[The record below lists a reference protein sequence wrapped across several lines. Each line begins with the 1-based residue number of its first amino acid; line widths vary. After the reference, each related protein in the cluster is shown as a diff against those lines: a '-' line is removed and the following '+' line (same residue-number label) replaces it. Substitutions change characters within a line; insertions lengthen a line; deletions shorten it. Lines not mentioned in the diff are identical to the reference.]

1 MIAEA
6 VRKMPLISKF
16 KDIFKG
22 GSSAKKKKVFHNVLL
37 DNPDEVWDVIGEL
50 GDGAYGK
57 VYKAMHRETGLL
69 AALKQVALETEEDL
83 ETFMIEIDI
92 LSEFKHKNVVRLL
105 EAYHYDGKLWM
116 YLEYCDGGAMDSIM
130 RDLDR
135 PLAEPQIAYVC
146 KHLVEALVYIHENK
160 VIHRDLKA
168 GNVLL
173 TMEGGVKLADFGVS
187 AKNKNTYDKRGTFIG
202 TPYWLAP
209 EVILC
214 ETFIDAKYDYKADV
228 WSLGISLIE
237 FAQMDPPNH
246 EVSPVRVMLKIQKS
260 DPPKLDYPSRYS
272 KEFNDFIAKCLTKDP
287 AQRPGAQELLKHPF
301 ICRDLDVKHIRDL
314 LLEYKAEVVE
324 EEVMEDD
331 RTSRHSEGE
340 HSPDDTCSINSTST
354 TFLKDQES
362 LNMMPIEED
371 KTPSPD
377 KDDREVVAASSGERR
392 LSKGPA
398 PPPPVNISPTSSP
411 SSSASSTPSK
421 KGPAPAVPA
430 IATTPA
436 VPASL
441 NQAKPRAPSPVDK
454 VSDNVVA
461 DVGKTPSPVLASSKQ
476 DSADAKSPSP
486 VTVPNKQVTSTPSG
500 KGPAPK
506 PGTPTE
512 SPISKEKVVVASPTN
527 IPNTEGKSPPLTDK
541 VETGQQSVVL
551 PETQTIN
558 IEKVDIHK
566 SVCNEP
572 KNEGISKDIDKNMV
586 CEKLL
591 LSDEDGKPSL
601 VHISGDIMNYS
612 QMTEDAEPLTPPPP
626 FKDSA
631 PTPQIVVEETPKM
644 EIDEPIILADD
655 SEAKIFPLPSPPT
668 SLPSSPTSSSTSDV
682 PLVDAAQSQIIVPPP
697 DQIISSVSEDFVPE
711 TAQSSAPAS
720 LSPELAETIM
730 ASIGSDA
737 TVIVRTPTPTPP
749 EPSKNQAPVKESVVT
764 YSGPAIVDKNDRDE
778 VESLAPIEII
788 EESTTVLPSAPS
800 PSLSEAEEQAVR
812 ILESAIESAVETA
825 SSKSSQDDFEDI
837 NVTLTGTSVILSPDD
852 KEMDETDSQV
862 ADQEV
867 VQEKDD
873 VTEVQVLPNDGHKL
887 DESEVVICNS
897 SILHDETDPQPETA
911 TKSRYEITLE
921 EIGEAEDA
929 PSSQA
934 SDSDTTHISVVAV
947 DDLGDSPKKDAA
959 AVSSTGSTPPE
970 SPDKKSK
977 TPVHTEVDQ
986 QGHLETS
993 SNISNMSNLS
1003 AGTPSTGR
1011 SVSSVEEEN
1020 RHVALTIEGTTVGAT
1035 DVDDDVFDHEQNN
1048 IKNLK
1053 ESQPSRPVLTRE
1065 STVSS
1070 VVSVDSVT
1078 KPILTREST
1087 IDSVVSADSVISTV
1101 STISTPVHTNI
1112 PSRKNTSA
1120 SDSNTTKIL
1129 PNGIGKDSH
1138 RLSEKS
1144 DWDNIST
1151 TSSEKENKHRSE
1163 HDNSEEVILR
1173 RSPMSEKNDSSLRP
1187 VDRNRENRPRTK
1199 EEMDLVALR
1208 KKTRKRTRKFV
1219 IDGVV
1224 VTTTTSKV
1232 IYGDDEE
1239 MGTLSSG
1246 HLARKQELRELK
1258 LLQKI
1263 EQKQFQELAVKA
1275 NFAKAEQEKKFDIE
1289 KQQLL
1294 RSYDTDIES
1303 LNRQQ
1308 KQQVEK
1314 AEAQQEIELKNA
1326 SKKIRSEQERELK
1339 AFRESLKTELKLL
1352 KQEIDLLPK
1361 DKRKEA
1367 FKIRKE
1373 RLEIDQT
1380 EREKI
1385 FLEKLHEAH
1394 EVSLKRLSD
1403 DHRERIALLERQ
1415 FLQQKHQL
1423 LRSRESALWE
1433 MEERHLHEKH
1443 QLSKRQLKD
1452 IFFLQ
1457 RHQMLV
1463 RHEKELEQVKRV
1475 NQQKEEELV
1484 KRQQIEKRQ
1493 LPKRIRQEMKAR
1505 ELMFRESMRISTT
1518 HLPESQEDEKNKL
1531 RKFQENEKRRYEA
1544 EKRRAEQKH
1553 RHKLEELQAAS
1564 EATIKELEQL
1574 QNEKRKMLMEHETFK
1589 LKSQDEE
1596 YQREV
1601 REWKENLKPRKQKL
1615 EEEFEKQ
1622 LNEQEQFYGAY
1633 LCHGLDSSMTPSQ
1646 STSSL
1651 ARSNAS

>member
-1 MIAEA
+1 
-6 VRKMPLISKF
+6 MPLISKF

-22 GSSAKKKKVFHNVLL
+22 GSSAKKKKLFHNVRL
-37 DNPDEVWDVIGEL
+37 DNPEDFWDIVGEL

-57 VYKAMHRETGLL
+57 VYKAIHKETKQY
-69 AALKQVALETEEDL
+69 AALKQVVLEAEEDL

-92 LSEFKHKNVVRLL
+92 LSECKHENIVELL
-105 EAYHYDGKLWM
+105 EAYHFDGKLWM

-130 RDLDR
+130 VDLDR
-135 PLAEPQIAYVC
+135 PLTEPQIAYVC
-146 KHLVEALVYIHENK
+146 KYLCRALVYIHSNK

-173 TMEGGVKLADFGVS
+173 TMDGGVKLADFGVS

-260 DPPKLDYPSRYS
+260 EPPKLDYPSRYS

-287 AQRPGAQELLKHPF
+287 ALRPSATELLKHPF
-301 ICRDLDVKHIRDL
+301 IDREVDVKYIRDL

-324 EEVMEDD
+324 EDVEEDAD
-331 RTSRHSEGE
+331 KGKRKKRDQYKRVECPPTDLAILPEDQRTSRHSQ
-340 HSPDDTCSINSTST
+340 DDSSQDYTFPIISANT
-354 TFLKDQES
+354 TKDQET
-362 LNMMPIEED
+362 NNKERIEEE
-371 KTPSPD
+371 KPPSPR
-377 KDDREVVAASSGERR
+377 KEEKEVVPPVPGERR

-398 PPPPVNISPTSSP
+398 PSPPVTGSPASTP
-411 SSSASSTPSK
+411 TSSASSTPSK

-430 IATTPA
+430 STI
-436 VPASL
+436 SS
-441 NQAKPRAPSPVDK
+441 KPRAPSPVDAP
-454 VSDNVVA
+454 SDGLVA
-461 DVGKTPSPVLASSKQ
+461 DPVVSTPINTS
-476 DSADAKSPSP
+476 
-486 VTVPNKQVTSTPSG
+486 KQVTSTPSG

-506 PGTPTE
+506 PAPICE
-512 SPISKEKVVVASPTN
+512 SPVPKEKPPPTVSMADIPDQKLVSEKAESQPIASP
-527 IPNTEGKSPPLTDK
+527 
-541 VETGQQSVVL
+541 
-551 PETQTIN
+551 
-558 IEKVDIHK
+558 
-566 SVCNEP
+566 
-572 KNEGISKDIDKNMV
+572 
-586 CEKLL
+586 
-591 LSDEDGKPSL
+591 
-601 VHISGDIMNYS
+601 
-612 QMTEDAEPLTPPPP
+612 
-626 FKDSA
+626 
-631 PTPQIVVEETPKM
+631 VVEEKKTVEEEKM
-644 EIDEPIILADD
+644 EVDEKVHVEPHTQKPKKG
-655 SEAKIFPLPSPPT
+655 SEL
-668 SLPSSPTSSSTSDV
+668 DV
-682 PLVDAAQSQIIVPPP
+682 VDNLSQK
-697 DQIISSVSEDFVPE
+697 SSVSLIQEEQTVSKVVATVPKAASTITSE
-711 TAQSSAPAS
+711 PDKVKVNDEKLSDTQQKANSAPLVHSTEIETFPTSPVVYSPIVPSVESQGNRQDTEKKDNSVSDSQVPQVASVPAPVS
-720 LSPELAETIM
+720 LSPEPAETII
-730 ASIGSDA
+730 ASIGSEG

-749 EPSKNQAPVKESVVT
+749 EPTQSQPVKKESIVT
-764 YSGPAIVDKNDRDE
+764 YSGPAIVDE
-778 VESLAPIEII
+778 GLQEGGEQQ
-788 EESTTVLPSAPS
+788 PSVDMIDTISHTPPPLS

-825 SSKSSQDDFEDI
+825 SNRSSQDEGEEA
-837 NVTLTGTSVILSPDD
+837 NVTLAD
-852 KEMDETDSQV
+852 KDEG
-862 ADQEV
+862 V
-867 VQEKDD
+867 V
-873 VTEVQVLPNDGHKL
+873 EVQVITNDGHKL
-887 DESEVVICNS
+887 DESEVVISNS
-897 SILHDETDPQPETA
+897 SILTNDADSQPEA
-911 TKSRYEITLE
+911 ASKSRYEITLE
-921 EIGEAEDA
+921 EVDDVGVATRA
-929 PSSQA
+929 KNVN
-934 SDSDTTHISVVAV
+934 DTTHISVVAV
-947 DDLGDSPKKDAA
+947 DDLAEAAELPKQTPTKAQEA
-959 AVSSTGSTPPE
+959 PTWPVSEQQTNTT
-970 SPDKKSK
+970 SK
-977 TPVHTEVDQ
+977 LPSQNENDNH
-986 QGHLETS
+986 GHLETS

-1011 SVSSVEEEN
+1011 SVSSAEEEN
-1020 RHVALTIEGTTVGAT
+1020 RPTMSLLIEGTTVGAT
-1035 DVDDDVFDHEQNN
+1035 DVDDDVFDHSEHN
-1048 IKNLK
+1048 
-1053 ESQPSRPVLTRE
+1053 ESKTPKDNQTRPVLIRE
-1065 STVSS
+1065 STVESE
-1070 VVSVDSVT
+1070 VS
-1078 KPILTREST
+1078 IESGF
-1087 IDSVVSADSVISTV
+1087 STG
-1101 STISTPVHTNI
+1101 STLSTPTHQNI
-1112 PSRKNTSA
+1112 PARN
-1120 SDSNTTKIL
+1120 NTTVAGSPGLKIL
-1129 PNGIGKDSH
+1129 PNGIGKDNH
-1138 RLSEKS
+1138 KLSEKS
-1144 DWDNIST
+1144 DWDNVST
-1151 TSSEKENKHRSE
+1151 ASSEKENKPRE
-1163 HDNSEEVILR
+1163 REEEPAEEVVLR
-1173 RSPMSEKNDSSLRP
+1173 RPPAGDKQDVALKP
-1187 VDRNRENRPRTK
+1187 VDKNRENRAARTK
-1199 EEMDLVALR
+1199 EENDLVALR

-1232 IYGDDEE
+1232 IYGDDED
-1239 MGTLSSG
+1239 GTLSSG

-1258 LLQKI
+1258 ILQKQ

-1275 NFAKAEQEKKFDIE
+1275 NFAKIEQEKKFEAE

-1294 RSYDTDIES
+1294 RGYDTEVEA

-1326 SKKIRSEQERELK
+1326 SKKIRAEQERELK

-1367 FKIRKE
+1367 FKTRKE
-1373 RLEIDQT
+1373 RLDHEQS
-1380 EREKI
+1380 EREKT
-1385 FLEKLHEAH
+1385 FLERLNEAH
-1394 EVSLKRLSD
+1394 EMSLKRLGD

-1443 QLSKRQLKD
+1443 QLAKRQLKD

-1457 RHQMLV
+1457 RHQMLL

-1475 NQQKEEELV
+1475 NQQKEEELI

-1518 HLPESQEDEKNKL
+1518 HLPDSHDDEKDKI

-1553 RHKLEELQAAS
+1553 KHKLEELQAAS
-1564 EATIKELEQL
+1564 EYAIKELEQL
-1574 QNEKRKMLMEHETFK
+1574 QNEKRKMLMEHETYK

-1633 LCHGLDSSMTPSQ
+1633 LCRGLSASVTPSQ

>member
-1 MIAEA
+1 
-6 VRKMPLISKF
+6 MPLISKF

-22 GSSAKKKKVFHNVLL
+22 GSSNKKKKVFHNVLL
-37 DNPDEVWDVIGEL
+37 DNPEEVWEIIGEL

-57 VYKAMHRETGLL
+57 VYKAMHRETNLS
-69 AALKQVALETEEDL
+69 AALKQVTLEADEDL
-83 ETFMIEIDI
+83 ETFMVEIDI
-92 LSEFKHKNVVRLL
+92 LSEFKHENVVKLI
-105 EAYHYDGKLWM
+105 EAYHFDGKLWM
-116 YLEYCDGGAMDSIM
+116 YLEYCDGGAMDTIM

-135 PLAEPQIAYVC
+135 PLAEPQIAFVC
-146 KHLVEALVYIHENK
+146 KQLCEALCYIHDNK

-173 TMEGGVKLADFGVS
+173 TMDGGVKLADFGVS

-246 EVSPVRVMLKIQKS
+246 DVSPVRVMLKIQKS
-260 DPPKLDYPSRYS
+260 DPPRLDYPSKYS
-272 KEFNDFIAKCLTKDP
+272 KEFNDFIAKCLTKEP
-287 AQRPGAQELLKHPF
+287 AQRPSAAELLKHPF
-301 ICRDLDVKHIRDL
+301 INRDLDVKPIRDL

-324 EEVMEDD
+324 EDVIDDPEDQ

-340 HSPDDTCSINSTST
+340 HSPDDTFSINSST
-354 TFLKDQES
+354 TLLKDQES
-362 LNMMPIEED
+362 VSMLPIDED
-371 KTPSPD
+371 KPSTPEKES
-377 KDDREVVAASSGERR
+377 KEVAVASSGERR
-392 LSKGPA
+392 ISKGPA
-398 PPPPVNISPTSSP
+398 PPPPISVGPASTP

-430 IATTPA
+430 STN
-436 VPASL
+436 AS
-441 NQAKPRAPSPVDK
+441 KPRAPSPTDK
-454 VSDNVVA
+454 ASESVESETVISTQVV
-461 DVGKTPSPVLASSKQ
+461 TSPSKQ
-476 DSADAKSPSP
+476 
-486 VTVPNKQVTSTPSG
+486 VPTSIPN
-500 KGPAPK
+500 KGPAPQ
-506 PGTPTE
+506 PVTPSE
-512 SPISKEKVVVASPTN
+512 SPMPKEKIEITISSVD
-527 IPNTEGKSPPLTDK
+527 IPDSEEKP
-541 VETGQQSVVL
+541 QSVDVKVDVKTSVL
-551 PETQTIN
+551 PEITVE
-558 IEKVDIHK
+558 EKMDVDE
-566 SVCNEP
+566 SVTKEP
-572 KNEGISKDIDKNMV
+572 KKDAVNRYTDKKVVNDEV
-586 CEKLL
+586 L
-591 LSDEDGKPSL
+591 LSKEEEKPSS
-601 VHISGDIMNYS
+601 VHISSDIDPALVA
-612 QMTEDAEPLTPPPP
+612 QDAEPLTPPPP
-626 FKDSA
+626 FKDTSSA
-631 PTPQIVVEETPKM
+631 SKIAVPADLKESSDTNRDKHVHESDEEQVPSD
-644 EIDEPIILADD
+644 I
-655 SEAKIFPLPSPPT
+655 EAKVYALPSPP
-668 SLPSSPTSSSTSDV
+668 SSSPTTPPESLIDTAV
-682 PLVDAAQSQIIVPPP
+682 LSQ
-697 DQIISSVSEDFVPE
+697 
-711 TAQSSAPAS
+711 TAPATAESVLKESSEASFSPQIPVVPAPQS
-720 LSPELAETIM
+720 LSPEPPAETII

-749 EPSKNQAPVKESVVT
+749 DVPRTQSPTRKESVVT
-764 YSGPAIVDKNDRDE
+764 YSGPSIVDDVTSNEAENMSLVD
-778 VESLAPIEII
+778 VEQESPIHHP
-788 EESTTVLPSAPS
+788 VPSS

-825 SSKSSQDDFEDI
+825 SNKSCQDGEEI
-837 NVTLTGTSVILSPDD
+837 NLTLTG
-852 KEMDETDSQV
+852 
-862 ADQEV
+862 QE
-867 VQEKDD
+867 E
-873 VTEVQVLPNDGHKL
+873 VTEVQVVSNDGHKL
-887 DESEVVICNS
+887 DESEVVISNS
-897 SILHDETDPQPETA
+897 SILHDETEPQPVSP
-911 TKSRYEITLE
+911 KSRYEITLE
-921 EIGEAEDA
+921 EVGEAEDTH
-929 PSSQA
+929 SSVT

-947 DDLGDSPKKDAA
+947 DALARTPKGQIILEKKRK
-959 AVSSTGSTPPE
+959 GSA
-970 SPDKKSK
+970 
-977 TPVHTEVDQ
+977 
-986 QGHLETS
+986 QGEAEHPRLQET
-993 SNISNMSNLS
+993 ISNKSNLS
-1003 AGTPSTGR
+1003 GGTPSTGR
-1011 SVSSVEEEN
+1011 SVSSVEEDS
-1020 RHVALTIEGTTVGAT
+1020 RPLALTIEGTTIGAT
-1035 DVDDDVFDHEQNN
+1035 DVDDDVFDQEQNN
-1048 IKNLK
+1048 LRNLRDSHGSSK
-1053 ESQPSRPVLTRE
+1053 PTLTRE
-1065 STVSS
+1065 STVDSMVSSVMSVESSTRPILTRESTVDS
-1070 VVSVDSVT
+1070 VVSVDSV
-1078 KPILTREST
+1078 
-1087 IDSVVSADSVISTV
+1087 ISTM
-1101 STISTPVHTNI
+1101 STTSTPMHSNFV
-1112 PSRKNTSA
+1112 SRQASTSA
-1120 SDSNTTKIL
+1120 TNSPGPRHIA
-1129 PNGIGKDSH
+1129 NGIGRD
-1138 RLSEKS
+1138 RLADKS

-1151 TSSEKENKHRSE
+1151 TSSEKENKHRMDQD
-1163 HDNSEEVILR
+1163 DNSDEVILR
-1173 RSPMSEKNDSSLRP
+1173 RVPMSDKNDAN
-1187 VDRNRENRPRTK
+1187 NRAGDKNRGKTK
-1199 EEMDLVALR
+1199 EEMDMVALR
-1208 KKTRKRTRKFV
+1208 RKTRKRTRKFV

-1246 HLARKQELRELK
+1246 HMARKQELRELK
-1258 LLQKI
+1258 LLQKV

-1275 NFAKAEQEKKFDIE
+1275 NIAKMEQEKKFDFE

-1294 RSYDTDIES
+1294 RSYDTEVEA

-1314 AEAQQEIELKNA
+1314 AESQQEIELKNA
-1326 SKKIRSEQERELK
+1326 SKKIRAEQERELK

-1361 DKRKEA
+1361 DKRKDA
-1367 FKIRKE
+1367 FKARKE
-1373 RLEIDQT
+1373 KLDVDQT

-1394 EVSLKRLSD
+1394 EVSLKRLGD

-1484 KRQQIEKRQ
+1484 KRQQVERRQ

-1518 HLPESQEDEKNKL
+1518 HLPDSQEDEKDKL
-1531 RKFQENEKRRYEA
+1531 KKFQENEKRRYEA

-1564 EATIKELEQL
+1564 EATAKELEQL
-1574 QNEKRKMLMEHETFK
+1574 QNEKRKMLMEHETYK
-1589 LKSQDEE
+1589 LKCQDEE

-1601 REWKENLKPRKQKL
+1601 RDWKDNLKPRKQKL

-1633 LCHGLDSSMTPSQ
+1633 LSRGVDSNMTPSQ

>member
-1 MIAEA
+1 
-6 VRKMPLISKF
+6 MPLISKF

-22 GSSAKKKKVFHNVLL
+22 GSSAKKKKLFHNVRL
-37 DNPDEVWDVIGEL
+37 DNPEDFWDIVGEL

-57 VYKAMHRETGLL
+57 VYKAIHKETKQY
-69 AALKQVALETEEDL
+69 AALKQVVLEAEEDL

-92 LSEFKHKNVVRLL
+92 LSECKHENIVELL
-105 EAYHYDGKLWM
+105 EAYHFDGKLWM

-130 RDLDR
+130 VDLDR
-135 PLAEPQIAYVC
+135 PLTEPQIAYVC
-146 KHLVEALVYIHENK
+146 KYLCRALVYIHSNK

-173 TMEGGVKLADFGVS
+173 TMDGGVKLADFGVS

-260 DPPKLDYPSRYS
+260 EPPKLDYPSRYS

-287 AQRPGAQELLKHPF
+287 ALRPSATELLKHPF
-301 ICRDLDVKHIRDL
+301 IDREVDVKYIRDL

-324 EEVMEDD
+324 EDVEEDAD
-331 RTSRHSEGE
+331 DQRTSRHSQ
-340 HSPDDTCSINSTST
+340 DDSSQDYTFPIISANT
-354 TFLKDQES
+354 TKDQET
-362 LNMMPIEED
+362 NNKERIEEE
-371 KTPSPD
+371 KPPSPR
-377 KDDREVVAASSGERR
+377 KEEKEVVPPVPGERR

-398 PPPPVNISPTSSP
+398 PSPPVTGSPASTP
-411 SSSASSTPSK
+411 TSSASSTPSK

-430 IATTPA
+430 STI
-436 VPASL
+436 SS
-441 NQAKPRAPSPVDK
+441 KPRAPSPVDAP
-454 VSDNVVA
+454 SDGLVA
-461 DVGKTPSPVLASSKQ
+461 DPVVSTPINTS
-476 DSADAKSPSP
+476 
-486 VTVPNKQVTSTPSG
+486 KQVTSTPSG

-506 PGTPTE
+506 PAPICE
-512 SPISKEKVVVASPTN
+512 SPVPKEKPPPTVSMADIPDQKLVSEKAESQPIASP
-527 IPNTEGKSPPLTDK
+527 
-541 VETGQQSVVL
+541 
-551 PETQTIN
+551 
-558 IEKVDIHK
+558 
-566 SVCNEP
+566 
-572 KNEGISKDIDKNMV
+572 
-586 CEKLL
+586 
-591 LSDEDGKPSL
+591 
-601 VHISGDIMNYS
+601 
-612 QMTEDAEPLTPPPP
+612 
-626 FKDSA
+626 
-631 PTPQIVVEETPKM
+631 VVEEKKTVEEEKM
-644 EIDEPIILADD
+644 EVDEKVHVEPHTQKPKKG
-655 SEAKIFPLPSPPT
+655 SEL
-668 SLPSSPTSSSTSDV
+668 DV
-682 PLVDAAQSQIIVPPP
+682 VDNLSQK
-697 DQIISSVSEDFVPE
+697 SSVSLIQEEQTVSKVVATVPKAASTITSE
-711 TAQSSAPAS
+711 PDKVKVNDEKLSDTQQKANSAPLVHSTEIETFPTSPVVYSPIVPSVESQGNRQDTEKKDNSVSDSQVPQVASVPAPVS
-720 LSPELAETIM
+720 LSPEPAETII
-730 ASIGSDA
+730 ASIGSEG

-749 EPSKNQAPVKESVVT
+749 EPTQSQPVKKESIVT
-764 YSGPAIVDKNDRDE
+764 Y
-778 VESLAPIEII
+778 
-788 EESTTVLPSAPS
+788 
-800 PSLSEAEEQAVR
+800 SEAEEQAVR

-825 SSKSSQDDFEDI
+825 SNRSSQDEGEEA
-837 NVTLTGTSVILSPDD
+837 NVTLAGTSVILTPDHVEEEESTVLVSAVQD
-852 KEMDETDSQV
+852 KDEG
-862 ADQEV
+862 V
-867 VQEKDD
+867 V
-873 VTEVQVLPNDGHKL
+873 EVQVITNDGHKL
-887 DESEVVICNS
+887 DESEVVISNS
-897 SILHDETDPQPETA
+897 SILTNDADSQPEA
-911 TKSRYEITLE
+911 ASKSRYEITLE
-921 EIGEAEDA
+921 EVDDVGVATRA
-929 PSSQA
+929 KNVN
-934 SDSDTTHISVVAV
+934 DTTHISVVAV
-947 DDLGDSPKKDAA
+947 DDLAEAAELPKQTPTKAQEA
-959 AVSSTGSTPPE
+959 PTWPVSEQQTNTT
-970 SPDKKSK
+970 SK
-977 TPVHTEVDQ
+977 LPSQNENDNH
-986 QGHLETS
+986 GHLETS

-1011 SVSSVEEEN
+1011 SVSSAEEEN
-1020 RHVALTIEGTTVGAT
+1020 RPTMSLLIEGTTVGAT
-1035 DVDDDVFDHEQNN
+1035 DVDDDVFDHSEHN
-1048 IKNLK
+1048 
-1053 ESQPSRPVLTRE
+1053 ESKTPKDNQTRPVLIRE
-1065 STVSS
+1065 STVESE
-1070 VVSVDSVT
+1070 VS
-1078 KPILTREST
+1078 IESGF
-1087 IDSVVSADSVISTV
+1087 STG
-1101 STISTPVHTNI
+1101 STLSTPTHQNI
-1112 PSRKNTSA
+1112 PARN
-1120 SDSNTTKIL
+1120 NTTVAGSPGLKIL
-1129 PNGIGKDSH
+1129 PNGIGKDNH
-1138 RLSEKS
+1138 KLSEKS
-1144 DWDNIST
+1144 DWDNVST
-1151 TSSEKENKHRSE
+1151 ASSEKENKPRE
-1163 HDNSEEVILR
+1163 REEEPAEEVVLR
-1173 RSPMSEKNDSSLRP
+1173 RPPAGDKQDVALKP
-1187 VDRNRENRPRTK
+1187 VDKNRENRAARTK
-1199 EEMDLVALR
+1199 EENDLVALR

-1232 IYGDDEE
+1232 IYGDDED
-1239 MGTLSSG
+1239 GTLSSG

-1258 LLQKI
+1258 ILQKQ

-1275 NFAKAEQEKKFDIE
+1275 NFAKIEQEKKFEAE

-1294 RSYDTDIES
+1294 RGYDTEVEA

-1326 SKKIRSEQERELK
+1326 SKKIRAEQERELK

-1367 FKIRKE
+1367 FKTRKE
-1373 RLEIDQT
+1373 RLDHEQS
-1380 EREKI
+1380 EREKT
-1385 FLEKLHEAH
+1385 FLERLNEAH
-1394 EVSLKRLSD
+1394 EMSLKRLGD

-1443 QLSKRQLKD
+1443 QLAKRQLKD

-1457 RHQMLV
+1457 RHQMLL

-1475 NQQKEEELV
+1475 NQQKEEELI

-1518 HLPESQEDEKNKL
+1518 HLPDSHDDEKDKI

-1553 RHKLEELQAAS
+1553 KHKLEELQAAS
-1564 EATIKELEQL
+1564 EYAIKELEQL
-1574 QNEKRKMLMEHETFK
+1574 QNEKRKMLMEHETYK

-1633 LCHGLDSSMTPSQ
+1633 LCRGLSASVTPSQ

>member
-1 MIAEA
+1 
-6 VRKMPLISKF
+6 MPLISKF

-22 GSSAKKKKVFHNVLL
+22 GSSHKKKKIFHNVLL
-37 DNPDEVWDVIGEL
+37 DNPEDVWEIVGEL

-57 VYKAMHRETGLL
+57 VYKAMHKETNLC
-69 AALKQVALETEEDL
+69 AALKQVTLETEEDL

-92 LSEFKHKNVVRLL
+92 LSEFRHENVVKLI
-105 EAYHYDGKLWM
+105 EAYHFDGKLWM

-146 KHLVEALVYIHENK
+146 KHLCEALVYIHENK

-272 KEFNDFIAKCLTKDP
+272 KEFNDFVGKCLVKDP
-287 AQRPGAQELLKHPF
+287 MQRPTAVELLKHPF
-301 ICRDLDVKHIRDL
+301 ISKDLDVKPIRDL

-324 EEVMEDD
+324 EEVLEDPD
-331 RTSRHSEGE
+331 RTSRHSGSE
-340 HSPDDTCSINSTST
+340 HSPDDTYSINSTST
-354 TFLKDQES
+354 LMKDQES
-362 LNMMPIEED
+362 LNMVPIEED
-371 KTPSPD
+371 KPPTYN
-377 KDDREVVAASSGERR
+377 EAMATGSGERR

-398 PPPPVNISPTSSP
+398 PPPPVSVSPVSTP
-411 SSSASSTPSK
+411 SSSNASSLSK

-430 IATTPA
+430 VT
-436 VPASL
+436 SMS
-441 NQAKPRAPSPVDK
+441 KSSAPSPE
-454 VSDNVVA
+454 NVVNDSTLPA
-461 DVGKTPSPVLASSKQ
+461 TSPTSKQ
-476 DSADAKSPSP
+476 AI
-486 VTVPNKQVTSTPSG
+486 STPG
-500 KGPAPK
+500 KGPAPQ
-506 PGTPTE
+506 PMPLAE
-512 SPISKEKVVVASPTN
+512 SPVSKEKVAVVVATTD
-527 IPNTEGKSPPLTDK
+527 IPSKEDTSLSLSDRVEAGK
-541 VETGQQSVVL
+541 QSSVL
-551 PETQTIN
+551 PETDIV
-558 IEKVDIHK
+558 IEEKMDVNE
-566 SVCNEP
+566 SVTKEP
-572 KNEGISKDIDKNMV
+572 KIKSDNKDID
-586 CEKLL
+586 EKLISDRVL
-591 LSDEDGKPSL
+591 LSKEEEKPSP
-601 VHISGDIMNYS
+601 VHISSDISNCQLM
-612 QMTEDAEPLTPPPP
+612 EDAEPLTPPPP
-626 FKDSA
+626 FKDSSTPSSPKIVLPLVLKETQEMEVDKPVTSTVA
-631 PTPQIVVEETPKM
+631 PP
-644 EIDEPIILADD
+644 EISDI
-655 SEAKIFPLPSPPT
+655 EAKAFALPSPPD
-668 SLPSSPTSSSTSDV
+668 SSPTSPLSPLPSSASESLSEGLVQSPIVEAASDPV
-682 PLVDAAQSQIIVPPP
+682 THSNEA
-697 DQIISSVSEDFVPE
+697 
-711 TAQSSAPAS
+711 SAPAPIS
-720 LSPELAETIM
+720 LSPEPAEVII
-730 ASIGSDA
+730 ASIGSDS

-749 EPSKNQAPVKESVVT
+749 EASKTQTPVKKESVVT
-764 YSGPAIVDKNDRDE
+764 YSGPAIVDENSKDE
-778 VESLAPIEII
+778 VEKAAPVEVDL
-788 EESTTVLPSAPS
+788 ESATPPQAPSS
-800 PSLSEAEEQAVR
+800 PSLSEEEEQAVR
-812 ILESAIESAVETA
+812 ILESAIESASETT
-825 SSKSSQDDFEDI
+825 SDKSSLEDGEDV
-837 NVTLTGTSVILSPDD
+837 NVTLTGTSVILSPD
-852 KEMDETDSQV
+852 KEVDETDNHV
-862 ADQEV
+862 VDQDI
-867 VQEKDD
+867 VQDKDD
-873 VTEVQVLPNDGHKL
+873 VTEVQVIPNDGHKL
-887 DESEVVICNS
+887 DESEVVISNS
-897 SILHDETDPQPETA
+897 SILHDETDPQAVAAE
-911 TKSRYEITLE
+911 KSRYEITLE
-921 EIGEAEDA
+921 ELGEGEDTR
-929 PSSQA
+929 SSVT

-947 DDLGDSPKKDAA
+947 DLARSAKKQP
-959 AVSSTGSTPPE
+959 T
-970 SPDKKSK
+970 SPDKKC
-977 TPVHTEVDQ
+977 EADQ
-986 QGHLETS
+986 HLETS

-1020 RHVALTIEGTTVGAT
+1020 RPVALTIEGTTVGAT

-1053 ESQPSRPVLTRE
+1053 GSQSPSRPVLTRE
-1065 STVSS
+1065 TTVDS
-1070 VVSVDSVT
+1070 VVSVDSNDR
-1078 KPILTREST
+1078 PILTREST
-1087 IDSVVSADSVISTV
+1087 IESVQSVDSVISTV
-1101 STISTPVHTNI
+1101 STFSTPVHSNHA
-1112 PSRKNTSA
+1112 PSRPSTSA
-1120 SDSNTTKIL
+1120 SNSPGTKIL
-1129 PNGIGKDSH
+1129 PNGIGRDNH
-1138 RLSEKS
+1138 RVTEKT

-1151 TSSEKENKHRSE
+1151 TSSEKENKPRSE
-1163 HDNSEEVILR
+1163 NDENSEEVVLR
-1173 RSPMSEKNDSSLRP
+1173 RMQMSQSDKSDTSLRT
-1187 VDRNRENRPRTK
+1187 VDRNRGRTK
-1199 EEMDLVALR
+1199 EEMEFIALR

-1258 LLQKI
+1258 LLQKT

-1289 KQQLL
+1289 KVQLL
-1294 RSYDTDIES
+1294 RSYDTEVES

-1314 AEAQQEIELKNA
+1314 AEGQQEVELKNS

-1367 FKIRKE
+1367 FKARKE
-1373 RLEIDQT
+1373 RLEVDQT
-1380 EREKI
+1380 EREKN
-1385 FLEKLHEAH
+1385 FLEKLHETH
-1394 EVSLKRLSD
+1394 EVSLKRLGD

-1457 RHQMLV
+1457 RHQMLI

-1484 KRQQIEKRQ
+1484 KRQQVEKRQ

-1505 ELMFRESMRISTT
+1505 ELMFRESMRISTS
-1518 HLPESQEDEKNKL
+1518 HLPDSHEDEKNKL

-1553 RHKLEELQAAS
+1553 KHKLEELQAAS

-1574 QNEKRKMLMEHETFK
+1574 QNEKRKMLMEHETYK

-1596 YQREV
+1596 YQRDV
-1601 REWKENLKPRKQKL
+1601 REWKDNLKPRKQKL

-1633 LCHGLDSSMTPSQ
+1633 LCRGLDMTPSQ

>member
-1 MIAEA
+1 
-6 VRKMPLISKF
+6 MPLISKF

-22 GSSAKKKKVFHNVLL
+22 GSSAKKKKLFHNVRL
-37 DNPDEVWDVIGEL
+37 DNPEDFWDIVGEL

-57 VYKAMHRETGLL
+57 VYKAIHKETKES
-69 AALKQVALETEEDL
+69 AALKQVVLEAEEDL

-92 LSEFKHKNVVRLL
+92 LAECKHENVVELL
-105 EAYHYDGKLWM
+105 EAYHFDGKLWM

-130 RDLDR
+130 VDLDR
-135 PLAEPQIAYVC
+135 PLTELQIAYVC
-146 KHLVEALVYIHENK
+146 KYLCRALVYIHSNK

-287 AQRPGAQELLKHPF
+287 VLRPSATELLKHPF
-301 ICRDLDVKHIRDL
+301 IDREVDVKHIRDL

-324 EEVMEDD
+324 EDVEEDAD
-331 RTSRHSEGE
+331 DQRTSRHSQ
-340 HSPDDTCSINSTST
+340 DDSSQDYTFPVNSAT
-354 TFLKDQES
+354 TNKDQET
-362 LNMMPIEED
+362 NNKERIEEE
-371 KTPSPD
+371 KPPSPR
-377 KDDREVVAASSGERR
+377 KEEKEVVPPVPGERR
-392 LSKGPA
+392 PSKGPA
-398 PPPPVNISPTSSP
+398 PSPPVTGSPASTP
-411 SSSASSTPSK
+411 TSSASSTPSK

-430 IATTPA
+430 STI
-436 VPASL
+436 SS
-441 NQAKPRAPSPVDK
+441 KPRAPSPVDAP
-454 VSDNVVA
+454 SDGLVA
-461 DVGKTPSPVLASSKQ
+461 DPVVSTPINTS
-476 DSADAKSPSP
+476 
-486 VTVPNKQVTSTPSG
+486 KQVTSTPSG

-506 PGTPTE
+506 PAPICE
-512 SPISKEKVVVASPTN
+512 SPVPKEKPPPTVSMAD
-527 IPNTEGKSPPLTDK
+527 IPDQKTVPPI
-541 VETGQQSVVL
+541 V
-551 PETQTIN
+551 
-558 IEKVDIHK
+558 
-566 SVCNEP
+566 NEP
-572 KNEGISKDIDKNMV
+572 
-586 CEKLL
+586 
-591 LSDEDGKPSL
+591 
-601 VHISGDIMNYS
+601 
-612 QMTEDAEPLTPPPP
+612 
-626 FKDSA
+626 
-631 PTPQIVVEETPKM
+631 
-644 EIDEPIILADD
+644 
-655 SEAKIFPLPSPPT
+655 
-668 SLPSSPTSSSTSDV
+668 
-682 PLVDAAQSQIIVPPP
+682 AQNQPIVPPKVEEKKTVEEEKMEVDEKVLVEP
-697 DQIISSVSEDFVPE
+697 HTQKPKKESELDVVDNLSQKNSVSLIQDESSKLKEASPVVNEQTVSEVVTTIPKAASTVTPE
-711 TAQSSAPAS
+711 PGKVKVNEEKSSDNQQNANSAPLVHSTEFETFPTSPVVYSPIVPSVESQDNRQDIEKKDNFVSDSQVPQVASVPAPVS
-720 LSPELAETIM
+720 LSPEPAETII
-730 ASIGSDA
+730 ASIGSEG

-749 EPSKNQAPVKESVVT
+749 EPTQSQPVKKESVVT
-764 YSGPAIVDKNDRDE
+764 YSGPAIVDE
-778 VESLAPIEII
+778 GLQEGGEQQPSVEMIDPMPHTPPPL
-788 EESTTVLPSAPS
+788 S

-825 SSKSSQDDFEDI
+825 SNRSSQDEGEEA
-837 NVTLTGTSVILSPDD
+837 NVTLAGTSVILTPDLVEEEESTVLVSTVQD
-852 KEMDETDSQV
+852 KEDG
-862 ADQEV
+862 V
-867 VQEKDD
+867 V
-873 VTEVQVLPNDGHKL
+873 EVQVITNDGHKL
-887 DESEVVICNS
+887 DESEVVISNS
-897 SILHDETDPQPETA
+897 SILTNDADSQPEA
-911 TKSRYEITLE
+911 TSKSRYEITLE
-921 EIGEAEDA
+921 EVEDVEGVA
-929 PSSQA
+929 TSA
-934 SDSDTTHISVVAV
+934 KNVNDTTHISVVAV
-947 DDLGDSPKKDAA
+947 DDLGETTDLPKQTPTRAQEA
-959 AVSSTGSTPPE
+959 PTSLVSEQQANPS
-970 SPDKKSK
+970 SK
-977 TPVHTEVDQ
+977 LPNQNETDNH
-986 QGHLETS
+986 GHLETS

-1011 SVSSVEEEN
+1011 SVSSAEEEN
-1020 RHVALTIEGTTVGAT
+1020 RPTMSLMIEGTTVGAT
-1035 DVDDDVFDHEQNN
+1035 DVDDDVFDHSEHN
-1048 IKNLK
+1048 
-1053 ESQPSRPVLTRE
+1053 ESKTPKDNQTRPVLIRE
-1065 STVSS
+1065 STVESE
-1070 VVSVDSVT
+1070 VS
-1078 KPILTREST
+1078 IESGF
-1087 IDSVVSADSVISTV
+1087 STG
-1101 STISTPVHTNI
+1101 STLSTPTHHNI
-1112 PSRKNTSA
+1112 PTRN
-1120 SDSNTTKIL
+1120 NTTVAGSPGLKIL
-1129 PNGIGKDSH
+1129 PNGIGKDNH
-1138 RLSEKS
+1138 KLPEKS
-1144 DWDNIST
+1144 DWDNVST
-1151 TSSEKENKHRSE
+1151 ASSEKENKPRE
-1163 HDNSEEVILR
+1163 REEEAAEEVVLR
-1173 RSPMSEKNDSSLRP
+1173 RPPAGDKQDVALKP
-1187 VDRNRENRPRTK
+1187 VDKNRENRAARTK
-1199 EEMDLVALR
+1199 EENDLVALR

-1232 IYGDDEE
+1232 IYGDDED
-1239 MGTLSSG
+1239 GTLSSG

-1258 LLQKI
+1258 ILQKQ

-1275 NFAKAEQEKKFDIE
+1275 NFAKIEQEKKFEAE

-1294 RSYDTDIES
+1294 RGYDTEVEA

-1326 SKKIRSEQERELK
+1326 SKKIRAEQERELK

-1367 FKIRKE
+1367 FKTRKE
-1373 RLEIDQT
+1373 RLDHEQS
-1380 EREKI
+1380 EREKA
-1385 FLEKLHEAH
+1385 FLERLNEAH
-1394 EVSLKRLSD
+1394 EMSLKRLGD

-1443 QLSKRQLKD
+1443 QLAKRQLKD

-1457 RHQMLV
+1457 RHQMLL

-1475 NQQKEEELV
+1475 NQQKEEELI

-1518 HLPESQEDEKNKL
+1518 HLPDSHDDEKDKI

-1553 RHKLEELQAAS
+1553 KHKLEELQAAS
-1564 EATIKELEQL
+1564 EYAIKELEQL
-1574 QNEKRKMLMEHETFK
+1574 QNEKRKMLMEHETYK

-1633 LCHGLDSSMTPSQ
+1633 LCRGLSASVTPSQ